1 MYNSILWQAPPEPF
15 GEAFIVPYLSSG
27 SVSRVSF
34 LRNEREGNN
43 VERGR
48 EMIQRA
54 GGREGESRRVREG
67 MNRGVEGERDPPS
80 QPFSLFSVIEAGS
93 LTFTLLRQGSCFY
106 NYL

>member
-48 EMIQRA
+48 EMIRREREGA
-54 GGREGESRRVREG
+54 GGREGEMEMG
-67 MNRGVEGERDPPS
+67 
-80 QPFSLFSVIEAGS
+80 
-93 LTFTLLRQGSCFY
+93 
-106 NYL
+106 